1 MFTGRLEA
9 DVITN
14 PHFDGKEKHLLKCQI
29 VRITASSTII
39 PAGLFVV
46 NADDP
51 REIEPPEEEKKLPDF
66 DTLSKLNSWVHH
78 NENILLVLFCF
89 FIRKEGR
96 VTHMKPDNLPEDVD
110 EEKFMAEK
118 VALDPF
124 EPRLKPINQ
133 DSGIIMIIIN

>member
-9 DVITN
+9 DVISN

-29 VRITASSTII
+29 VRITAASTII
-39 PAGLFVV
+39 PSTLFVV
-46 NADDP
+46 NADDA

-66 DTLSKLNSWVHH
+66 DSLCKLSSWVHQS
-78 NENILLVLFCF
+78 ENILN
-89 FIRKEGR
+89 EGR

-124 EPRLKPINQ
+124 EPRLKPI
-133 DSGIIMIIIN
+133 DKDTGIPILLI

>member
-1 MFTGRLEA
+1 MFTGRLDA

-29 VRITASSTII
+29 VRITAASTII

-78 NENILLVLFCF
+78 SENILLVIFLF
-89 FIRKEGR
+89 IQKEGR
-96 VTHMKPDNLPEDVD
+96 VTHLKPDNLPEDVD

-118 VALDPF
+118 VAQDPF
-124 EPRLKPINQ
+124 EPRLKPINL
-133 DSGIIMIIIN
+133 DNGIELF